1 MLEQIRKGLLAGFGA
16 IFITKKKVEEV
27 TKKLVAEGK
36 LNQEDAERLAKE
48 LLATG
53 ERQWA
58 ELEKSV
64 SEAVTKGLKSL
75 DIGREREI
83 EELKGRMD
91 NLEKRLSEDENSTQ
105 KRGEP
110 LDGYKD
116 NS

>member
-1 MLEQIRKGLLAGFGA
+1 MLDQIRKGLLAGFGA

-27 TKKLVAEGK
+27 TRKLVAEGK
-36 LNQEDAERLAKE
+36 LNQEDAQRLAKE

-64 SEAVTKGLKSL
+64 SEAVTKGLKGL
-75 DIGREREI
+75 DIGKGEEI
-83 EELKGRMD
+83 QELKTRMD
-91 NLEKRLSEDENSTQ
+91 NLEKRLSEAENSVQ
-105 KRGEP
+105 NRREP
-110 LDGYKD
+110 IDGPED